1 MRVKFLTLALA
12 FATLASAQEVT
23 ITSHR
28 QILKGTESS
37 AYNPVLS
44 ADGQQL
50 LFSGDNYTGLKLYDF
65 NDNVTTKIS
74 EADMA
79 GYHPEFSMDGK
90 SVYYM
95 SQTRENMRLY
105 RAMNN
110 YSVSSK
116 STKVIADGMR
126 RMNAPIVLKNGV
138 AVQSERGVEYS
149 GAKGTETFV
158 YAEGSELAVV
168 KNGVEKRFS
177 PVATNY
183 HYLWESLS
191 PNKDKVLFYAG
202 GKGLYVVDL
211 NGKVLA
217 DLGKYTEPVWYGN
230 DYIVAQKTT
239 DDGHQFESSK
249 LVLLKADGTFVKDLT
264 KPESMAMNPTASAKA
279 GRIVYNTIDGRMF
292 VMEINIK

>member
-1 MRVKFLTLALA
+1 MRIKFLTLALA
-12 FATLASAQEVT
+12 LATLASAQEVT
-23 ITSHR
+23 ITCHR
-28 QILKGTESS
+28 QILKGTESC

-65 NDNVTTKIS
+65 SDNVTSTITD
-74 EADMA
+74 AAMA
-79 GYHPEFSMDGK
+79 GYHPEFSTDGK

-95 SQTRENMRLY
+95 SQTRQDMRLY
-105 RAMNN
+105 RAMNS
-110 YSVSSK
+110 YSVAAKSS
-116 STKVIADGMR
+116 KVIADGMR
-126 RMNAPIVLKNGV
+126 RMNAPIALKGGV
-138 AVQSERGVEYS
+138 AVQSERGIEYS
-149 GAKGTETFV
+149 GAKSTETFV
-158 YAEGSELAVV
+158 YTEGSELAVV
-168 KNGVEKRFS
+168 KNGVEKRFT

-211 NGKVLA
+211 NGTVLA
-217 DLGKYTEPVWYGN
+217 ALGKYTEPVWYNN
-230 DYIVAQKTT
+230 DYIVAQQTT

>member
-23 ITSHR
+23 VTSHR
-28 QILKGTESS
+28 QILKGTESR

-65 NDNVTTKIS
+65 NDDVTTKIS
-74 EADMA
+74 DADMA
-79 GYHPEFSMDGK
+79 GYHPEFSTDGK

-149 GAKGTETFV
+149 GAKSTETFV

-211 NGKVLA
+211 NGNVLA

-230 DYIVAQKTT
+230 DYIVAQMTT

-264 KPESMAMNPTASAKA
+264 KPESMAMNPTASAEA
-279 GRIVYNTIDGRMF
+279 SRIVYNTIDGRMF